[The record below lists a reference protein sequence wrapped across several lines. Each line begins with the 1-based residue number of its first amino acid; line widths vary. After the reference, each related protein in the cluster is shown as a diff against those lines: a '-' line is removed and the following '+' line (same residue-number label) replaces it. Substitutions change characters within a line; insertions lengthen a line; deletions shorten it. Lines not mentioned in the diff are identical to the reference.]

1 MVTVDT
7 NWLVS
12 HLNDDN
18 IIILD
23 TRGQIMYR
31 FGHIKNSIP
40 VSIDQFISIADNGS
54 NLVLEQPAASKL
66 FYKLGLH
73 DKKIIIVYGEY
84 QDPTAA
90 RIVWTSMYYG
100 YSNVKLLNASYGSWV
115 KSGLPIGKQEPL
127 GTKIQ
132 HQSKTTNDDILNE
145 NIKVNQTIR
154 ADAQMIKEKQNDPN
168 VIIIDART
176 PQEHFQARIPGSILN
191 NWEDGLNNDKIKDK
205 EELLHDFSSNG
216 INIDKEIICYC
227 HSGMR
232 AAHKYIQFR
241 NAGFEK
247 VRVYDGSI
255 IDWAQRHN
263 PLR

>member
-1 MVTVDT
+1 MATVDT
-7 NWLVS
+7 NWLIS

-23 TRGQIMYR
+23 TRGPIMYR

-54 NLVLEQPAASKL
+54 NLVLEQSSASKL
-66 FYKLGLH
+66 FHNLGL
-73 DKKIIIVYGEY
+73 DEKEIIVVYGEY
-84 QDPTAA
+84 QDPSAA
-90 RIVWTSMYYG
+90 RVAWTLMYYG
-100 YSNVKLLNASYGSWV
+100 YTNVKLLNASYSRWA
-115 KSGLPIGKQEPL
+115 KSGFPVDKGSS

-132 HQSKTTNDDILNE
+132 HQLKPKDEEIPKENLKT
-145 NIKVNQTIR
+145 NQSIR

-176 PQEHFQARIPGSILN
+176 PQEHFQARIPGSILH
-191 NWEDGLNNDKIKDK
+191 NWEDGLNEDKIKDK
-205 EELLHDFSSNG
+205 EELLQDFISKDIST
-216 INIDKEIICYC
+216 DKEIICYC

-232 AAHKYIQFR
+232 AAHKYLQFI

-255 IDWAQRHN
+255 IDWAQRRN

>member
-1 MVTVDT
+1 M
-7 NWLVS
+7 
-12 HLNDDN
+12 
-18 IIILD
+18 
-23 TRGQIMYR
+23 
-31 FGHIKNSIP
+31 
-40 VSIDQFISIADNGS
+40 
-54 NLVLEQPAASKL
+54 
-66 FYKLGLH
+66 
-73 DKKIIIVYGEY
+73 YGEY

-90 RIVWTSMYYG
+90 RIVWTLMYYG

-115 KSGLPIGKQEPL
+115 KSGLPIDKQEPL

-132 HQSKTTNDDILNE
+132 HQSKTNNNDILNE
-145 NIKVNQTIR
+145 NTNIKQTIR